1 VKTLVIYDSQFG
13 NTQKIAEAIGR
24 GVSEA
29 AGEGNPVQLHRL
41 GDVLPGDVTGLDLLL
56 VGSPTHAFR
65 ATPEMKT
72 WLKEIPDH
80 GLQETAVATFDT
92 RFTDEYIKSESRVLT
107 VMSGLFGFAADPM
120 GDELKKKGGRLV
132 VAPEGFYVGG
142 TEGPLLAGEL
152 ERAVEWGRQVVA
164 AAV

>member
-1 VKTLVIYDSQFG
+1 MQALILFDSQYG
-13 NTQKIAEAIGR
+13 NTQKIAEAIAEGMR
-24 GVSEA
+24 EA
-29 AGEGNPVQLHRL
+29 GGMGHAVQLHRL
-41 GDVLPGDVTGLDLLL
+41 GDVPPGDVTGLDLLV

-80 GLQETAVATFDT
+80 ALQGTAVAVFDT
-92 RFTDEYIKSESRVLT
+92 RFTDEHIKSESRVLT

-132 VAPEGFYVGG
+132 VSPEGFYVSG
-142 TEGPLLAGEL
+142 TEGPLLDGEL
-152 ERAVEWGRQVVA
+152 ERAAEWGRQVVA
-164 AAV
+164 ATV